1 MLRHLDT
8 CIAKPIPTNPEELLK
23 VRVLVGLS
31 LCGIVAMLVVLV
43 SQAALGVIGFT
54 NAHHAFLFYSCAC
67 LLLIRFTQATQ
78 LANYA
83 LLVGIPVYFTYGS
96 YQTGGLTSFM
106 IPGLLV
112 YPLACAFL
120 AGRRFAGYWVAF
132 GLLALVFLGVA
143 DPAQSVPM
151 TDHASDV
158 LHMIGM
164 MLGACAIGALAMIY
178 EVSKHIGFQKLEY
191 QRGEAENLS
200 DRISELLMSVNQ
212 SIAVIR
218 SEISAIARRSEET
231 SGEMQEQVASAS
243 ELRTGMEE
251 LSTQIESNAED
262 AQRLSKEAEAS
273 GELAKESADTTS
285 ASNSAMA
292 QVADQ
297 VNEAF
302 CQIED
307 LSRRSDEISSIVSV
321 IQAVAEQTNL
331 LALNAAI
338 EAARA
343 GEQGRGFAVVAD
355 EVRQLAERTHKSSG
369 EISDKVSGILRVTE
383 QAKAIIQEVSERTV
397 HGRESAE
404 ESHKAVTVLSGT
416 ANNIADY
423 LSTLAD
429 SSQKQNVL
437 NASMAK
443 RFEAIHTAIGRASDS
458 TADVS
463 DTIQRLEHEI
473 ENLSQLASSFGSEEA
488 ELF

>member
-1 MLRHLDT
+1 
-8 CIAKPIPTNPEELLK
+8 
-23 VRVLVGLS
+23 
-31 LCGIVAMLVVLV
+31 
-43 SQAALGVIGFT
+43 
-54 NAHHAFLFYSCAC
+54 
-67 LLLIRFTQATQ
+67 
-78 LANYA
+78 
-83 LLVGIPVYFTYGS
+83 
-96 YQTGGLTSFM
+96 
-106 IPGLLV
+106 
-112 YPLACAFL
+112 
-120 AGRRFAGYWVAF
+120 
-132 GLLALVFLGVA
+132 
-143 DPAQSVPM
+143 
-151 TDHASDV
+151 
-158 LHMIGM
+158 MIGM

-212 SIAVIR
+212 SIAVIS

-297 VNEAF
+297 VNEALS
-302 CQIED
+302 QIED

-443 RFEAIHTAIGRASDS
+443 RFEAIHTAIGRANDS